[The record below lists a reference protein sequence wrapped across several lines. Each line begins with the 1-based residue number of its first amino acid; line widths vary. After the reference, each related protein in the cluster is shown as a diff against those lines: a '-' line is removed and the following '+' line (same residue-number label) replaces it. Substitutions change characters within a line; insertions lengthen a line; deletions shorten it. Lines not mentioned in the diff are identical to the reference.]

1 MVICLETADYFHTVP
16 NSTERVTIMKI
27 EGLKIELAPIMIGT
41 SSALF
46 TDETTPW
53 IHADLTQAEQYI
65 FHICKFLNL

>member
-1 MVICLETADYFHTVP
+1 
-16 NSTERVTIMKI
+16 MKI

-65 FHICKFLNL
+65 FHICKKAGNTNLFVLRLFFMIAIVKSF